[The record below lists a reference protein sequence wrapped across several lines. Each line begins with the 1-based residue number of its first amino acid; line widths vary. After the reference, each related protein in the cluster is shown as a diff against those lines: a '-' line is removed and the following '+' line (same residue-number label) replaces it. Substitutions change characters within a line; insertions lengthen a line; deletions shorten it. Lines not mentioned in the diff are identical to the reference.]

1 MILSDMTSL
10 MQMFGKTLRER
21 DYPVRNYS
29 YCAAGSLKDYLV
41 SDSKARAQLERQNFL
56 SNFVLTAR

>member
-41 SDSKARAQLERQNFL
+41 SD
-56 SNFVLTAR
+56 